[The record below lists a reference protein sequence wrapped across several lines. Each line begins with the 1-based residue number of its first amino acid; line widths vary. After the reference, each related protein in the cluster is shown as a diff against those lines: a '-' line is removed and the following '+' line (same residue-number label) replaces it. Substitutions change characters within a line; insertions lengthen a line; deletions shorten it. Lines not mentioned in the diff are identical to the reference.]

1 MLTAVE
7 KLKAARAE
15 VVGAI
20 AQLTEEV
27 KSKLL
32 ELAEAV
38 EAAEEVGVTV
48 PEESRALAARVRKA
62 AAAPEAPLAPQDA
75 TGGSTPPPA
84 GVAGVGV
91 GYTPAELREK
101 VIAALRLGDTRAGQ
115 VATRIWGPTAMGVHI
130 EAVHTAFAALKKAG
144 TIQPTARGQYAL
156 VSPPADAGSPSPPDA
171 GLVHHLDPTFVMV
184 STVAP
189 ENPQAAA
196 GIHPQTF
203 VETSAE
209 VVGAAEKIVAIQAGD
224 VLTEVARGKAP
235 LQEISLPS
243 PDAGPQ
249 AVDLNPEGFTP
260 VETAEAEAP
269 EEEPQAPVDS
279 RPVGTHVALVA
290 TGATAPV
297 STYKRIVADTILP
310 AGTSLS
316 ASSAHLNALNAA
328 TPVVPFVGDTVTV
341 ATAAGM
347 VFRATV
353 LP

>member
-20 AQLTEEV
+20 AQLTAEV

-101 VIAALRLGDTRAGQ
+101 VLAALRLGDTRAGQ

-156 VSPPADAGSPSPPDA
+156 VSPPADAGSPSSPDA
-171 GLVHHLDPTFVMV
+171 GLVHHPDPAFVAV
-184 STVAP
+184 STVAAEPPPP
-189 ENPQAAA
+189 EGPVDAL
-196 GIHPQTF
+196 
-203 VETSAE
+203 E
-209 VVGAAEKIVAIQAGD
+209 
-224 VLTEVARGKAP
+224 EVARGAAP
-235 LQEISLPS
+235 LQEIRLPS
-243 PDAGPQ
+243 PETSDTPDAGPQ

-260 VETAEAEAP
+260 VETVGTEAETP
-269 EEEPQAPVDS
+269 EEEPQALVDS
-279 RPVGTHVALVA
+279 RPVGTHIALVA

-297 STYKRIVADTILP
+297 SAYKRVVADTILP

-316 ASSAHLNALNAA
+316 ASSAHLNALNSAP
-328 TPVVPFVGDTVTV
+328 PVAPFVGDTVTV

>member
-27 KSKLL
+27 RAKLL
-32 ELAEAV
+32 ELSEAV
-38 EAAEEVGVTV
+38 AAAEEVGVAIPLET
-48 PEESRALAARVRKA
+48 RALLARDP
-62 AAAPEAPLAPQDA
+62 APVTSAPAPFVAPTVAPQDNSA
-75 TGGSTPPPA
+75 PS
-84 GVAGVGV
+84 V

-101 VIAALRLGDTRAGQ
+101 VLAAVAAGDTRAGQ
-115 VATRIWGPTAMGVHI
+115 VATRIWGSTALGIQV
-130 EAVHTAFAALKKAG
+130 EAVHSAFAALLKAG
-144 TIQPTARGQYAL
+144 LIAKAGRGQYVPTAPKAAPA
-156 VSPPADAGSPSPPDA
+156 VADGEAVQGPSPTPAGGTSPS
-171 GLVHHLDPTFVMV
+171 
-184 STVAP
+184 VAD
-189 ENPQAAA
+189 
-196 GIHPQTF
+196 T
-203 VETSAE
+203 
-209 VVGAAEKIVAIQAGD
+209 AEKTAAIQAVGPNY
-224 VLTEVARGKAP
+224 LYLKNQSEPPA
-235 LQEISLPS
+235 S
-243 PDAGPQ
+243 PADSQ
-249 AVDLNPEGFTP
+249 AVDIDPEGFTP
-260 VETAEAEAP
+260 VETVGTEVETP
-269 EEEPQAPVDS
+269 EEEPQALVDS
-279 RPVGTHVALVA
+279 RPVGTHIALVA

-297 STYKRIVADTILP
+297 SAYKRVVADTILP

>member
-38 EAAEEVGVTV
+38 EAAEEVGVSV

-62 AAAPEAPLAPQDA
+62 AGAPEAPPAPQDA

-101 VIAALRLGDTRAGQ
+101 VIVALRLGDTRAGQ

-156 VSPPADAGSPSPPDA
+156 VSPPADAGSPSSPDA
-171 GLVHHLDPTFVMV
+171 GLVHHPDPAFVMV
-184 STVAP
+184 STVAAEPPPP
-189 ENPQAAA
+189 EGPVDAL
-196 GIHPQTF
+196 
-203 VETSAE
+203 E
-209 VVGAAEKIVAIQAGD
+209 
-224 VLTEVARGKAP
+224 EVARGKAP

-243 PDAGPQ
+243 PETRDTPDAGPQ

-297 STYKRIVADTILP
+297 SAYKRIVADTILP

-316 ASSAHLNALNAA
+316 ASSAHLNALNSAP
-328 TPVVPFVGDTVTV
+328 PVAPFVGDTVTV

>member
-38 EAAEEVGVTV
+38 EAAEEVGVSV

-101 VIAALRLGDTRAGQ
+101 VLAALRLGDTRAGQ

-156 VSPPADAGSPSPPDA
+156 VSPPADAGSPSSPDA
-171 GLVHHLDPTFVMV
+171 GLVHHSDHTFVMV
-184 STVAP
+184 STVAAEPPPP
-189 ENPQAAA
+189 EGPVDAL
-196 GIHPQTF
+196 
-203 VETSAE
+203 E
-209 VVGAAEKIVAIQAGD
+209 
-224 VLTEVARGKAP
+224 EVARGAAP
-235 LQEISLPS
+235 LQEIRLPS
-243 PDAGPQ
+243 PETSDTPDAGPQ

-297 STYKRIVADTILP
+297 SAYKRIVADTILP